1 MTRPLFL
8 LAALPLTLA
17 ACDATMAPAPSGTSS
32 TTVPENIAA
41 MAAPYQNLSSA
52 RVDEAT
58 GCYVYLHRGPVEST
72 YLPLRTADGRPICTS
87 SMASVTE
94 AN

>member
-1 MTRPLFL
+1 MTKPLIL
-8 LAALPLTLA
+8 LAALPFALT
-17 ACDATMAPAPSGTSS
+17 ACDASMATAPTGTTS

-41 MAAPYQNLSSA
+41 LAAPNQNLSTA

-72 YLPLRTADGRPICTS
+72 YLPLRTADGRPICTEAI
-87 SMASVTE
+87 ASVQE